1 MLPQRVVRILYRQRR
16 KISRRPL
23 HPRRIKPRK
32 IPPQNPQRP
41 PVPSDVMQHQKQ
53 YVLLPRQRKQ
63 MPPQR
68 RLHPKLEPT
77 TRRRRQRR
85 AQPILPHRPDHQPR
99 PRRGSRQNLLPR
111 NTQRL
116 REHRAQALVPLNQVP
131 KRSFQRR
138 RIERAGK
145 PYRQRDR
152 VGRAPPFQA
161 VQEPQPTLRK
171 RQRDL
176 PRTPTG
182 PQRRPRRP
190 PFRRKP
196 LAKPLNGRRFEQ
208 AADRNLHIQH
218 RTDAEIAIRSLFEA
232 PTVEGLG

>member
-1 MLPQRVVRILYRQRR
+1 MLPQRVVGILNRQPR
-16 KISRRPL
+16 KVSRPPL

-41 PVPSDVMQHQKQ
+41 PVPSDVMQNQKQ

-85 AQPILPHRPDHQPR
+85 AQPILPHRPYHQPR
-99 PRRGSRQNLLPR
+99 PRRLSRQNLLPR
-111 NTQRL
+111 NPQRL

-131 KRSFQRR
+131 QRSFQRR
-138 RIERAGK
+138 RIERPKK
-145 PYRQRDR
+145 PHRQRDR
-152 VGRAPPFQA
+152 VGRASPFQT

-176 PRTPTG
+176 VRPPTS

-190 PFRRKP
+190 PPRRKP
-196 LAKPLNGRRFEQ
+196 FAKPF
-208 AADRNLHIQH
+208 H
-218 RTDAEIAIRSLFEA
+218 RPPCKQ
-232 PTVEGLG
+232 PT